1 MLYFFIGLSI
11 VFLMLIII
19 LFYKINTYNNKLA
32 KLNNTISQKESKISF
47 LNNEITR
54 LKNSARILE
63 EKEFESLKLHPFKF
77 SEIPEKYNGKFEGKK
92 ALIGNYDSFSSKLTR
107 TMLMNFGISADIVTT
122 GIDVY
127 DRTKNGCKYDIIFT
141 NNIYQKGYGGPELL
155 HKLRNLNNFNT
166 PIVIHTITKNARKHF
181 VDDLGFDDY
190 LEKPIKYSELE
201 KVLDKFLK
209 N

>member
-1 MLYFFIGLSI
+1 M
-11 VFLMLIII
+11 
-19 LFYKINTYNNKLA
+19 
-32 KLNNTISQKESKISF
+32 E
-47 LNNEITR
+47 NNEN
-54 LKNSARILE
+54 LKALLSKDYMPIIYKNIKKYR
-63 EKEFESLKLHPFKF
+63 KEFESLKLHPFKF

-127 DRTKNGCKYDIIFT
+127 DRIKNGCKYDIIFT
-141 NNIYQKGYGGPELL
+141 NNIYLKSYGGPELL
-155 HKLRNLNNFNT
+155 QKLRALNNFNT
-166 PIVIHTITKNARKHF
+166 PVVIHTITKNARKHF